1 MRRLIALML
10 VCVMV
15 TGLAACNKAN
25 DKESGAQAESST
37 TASIEATTEAPLTQ
51 NPEGDL
57 DLRSTAE
64 GYVGKSCPE
73 LVEAIGD
80 CISIHPVA
88 DPDANGIY
96 HGYLHYDDFEVEFE
110 SADEKYL
117 ESGDLSGC
125 TVTAIVDT
133 MFDE

>member
-1 MRRLIALML
+1 MRRLIALLL

-15 TGLAACNKAN
+15 TGLASCNKAG
-25 DKESGAQAESST
+25 DKESSTRVQSST

-51 NPEGDL
+51 NPEGDQ
-57 DLRSTAE
+57 DLRSIAE

>member
-1 MRRLIALML
+1 MKRLTALML
-10 VCVMV
+10 ICMMV
-15 TGLAACNKAN
+15 AGLAACNKAG
-25 DKESGAQAESST
+25 DKEPGNQAESST
-37 TASIEATTEAPLTQ
+37 TASIETATEAALNQEPA
-51 NPEGDL
+51 GDQ

-64 GYVGKSCPE
+64 GYVGKSCSD

-80 CISIHPVA
+80 CVSMHPVA
-88 DPDANGIY
+88 DPDENGRY
-96 HGYLHYDDFEVEFE
+96 QGYLHYDGFEVEFE

-125 TVTAIVDT
+125 TVTAVVDT

>member
-1 MRRLIALML
+1 MKKIMMAMLICM
-10 VCVMV
+10 MV
-15 TGLAACNKAN
+15 AGLAACNKTN
-25 DKESGAQAESST
+25 DKEPATQAESST

-51 NPEGDL
+51 NPEGNQ
-57 DLRSTAE
+57 DLRTTAE

-73 LVEAIGD
+73 LVEALGD
-80 CISIHPVA
+80 CISMHPVA
-88 DPDANGIY
+88 DPDDNGKY
-96 HGYLHYDDFEVEFE
+96 HGYLHYEEFEVEFV
-110 SADEKYL
+110 STDEKYL